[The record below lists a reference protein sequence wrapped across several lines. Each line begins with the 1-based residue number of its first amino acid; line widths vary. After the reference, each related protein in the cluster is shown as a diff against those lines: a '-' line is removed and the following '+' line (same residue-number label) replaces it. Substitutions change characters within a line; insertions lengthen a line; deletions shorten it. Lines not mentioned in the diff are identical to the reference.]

1 MRKVDVSKEQIGFS
15 YEVDTHLSQCKFDK
29 INHIYPTKK
38 KQPYAM
44 VGDECYVMQHYL
56 ATEET
61 DFKEMTD
68 LIGIIQE
75 LALFHKLAVDVK
87 SDIRKPEQ
95 SKIKNVYEYYKKR
108 QQQNNKLKKNMA
120 VLKQKSNF
128 ELMFLD
134 ECEDYRKLEELAL
147 GTISEELGCQLIQQV
162 IDNKTIA
169 HRDFTYHTITKSH
182 GGYSISN
189 IDMCNY
195 DIQILDLSQ
204 ILSKIMQ
211 KNEWNKEILFELIK
225 QYDDVRTISDIEMK
239 LLKFMMI
246 YPDKFNSICV
256 KYMASKRRWNYS
268 MFEQKWENMLV
279 YKDNQIDVAQSI
291 INW

>member
-1 MRKVDVSKEQIGFS
+1 MRPLCRELISQYDLNVKKYQYLRSNYYLDTNKGKFVLRKVDVSKEQIGFS

-134 ECEDYRKLEELAL
+134 ECEEIGR
-147 GTISEELGCQLIQQV
+147 
-162 IDNKTIA
+162 A
-169 HRDFTYHTITKSH
+169 H
-182 GGYSISN
+182 
-189 IDMCNY
+189 
-195 DIQILDLSQ
+195 
-204 ILSKIMQ
+204 
-211 KNEWNKEILFELIK
+211 
-225 QYDDVRTISDIEMK
+225 V
-239 LLKFMMI
+239 
-246 YPDKFNSICV
+246 
-256 KYMASKRRWNYS
+256 
-268 MFEQKWENMLV
+268 
-279 YKDNQIDVAQSI
+279 
-291 INW
+291 